1 MKRTDWIFLISVAT
15 FSLGLMILLRWLEP
29 GLGRDGTLYVNLS
42 RIWAENGFI
51 AATEYYCPFWL
62 PPLYIWLGSLLVQ
75 CGIPAES
82 ALIGMNIGLG
92 CLLPLISAGIAYEV
106 TQDRKIALCSALLLT
121 VNPAVM
127 ELATQ
132 PQRDMMYLVLC
143 GAGLY
148 FVCAAIRRK
157 RWYFWL
163 CAGIIFGASALVR
176 YETFEMIALAGIYF
190 IYQWAKDEWK
200 YMMLNA
206 SVLMVSFAATGCLLI
221 YLIGVQEHFLNIYSF
236 YFYRLF
242 ENIGKVMM

>member
-1 MKRTDWIFLISVAT
+1 MKRTDWIFLGSAT
-15 FSLGLMILLRWLEP
+15 ILSLVLMLLLRWFEP
-29 GLGRDGTLYVNLS
+29 GLGRDGTLYVNLA
-42 RIWAENGFI
+42 RIWAEQDFT
-51 AATEYYCPFWL
+51 AVTEYYCPFWL

-82 ALIGMNIGLG
+82 ALIGMNMGLG
-92 CLLPLISAGIAYEV
+92 CLLPLICAGIAYEV
-106 TQDRKIALCSALLLT
+106 TQNRKMVLCSALLIA

-132 PQRDMMYLVLC
+132 PQRDMLYLILC

-157 RWYFWL
+157 QWYFWL

-206 SVLMVSFAATGCLLI
+206 SVLMASFAATGCLLI
-221 YLIGVQEHFLNIYSF
+221 CLIGVQEHFLNIYSY
-236 YFYRLF
+236 YFYTLI
-242 ENIGKVMM
+242 EKIEKVIM